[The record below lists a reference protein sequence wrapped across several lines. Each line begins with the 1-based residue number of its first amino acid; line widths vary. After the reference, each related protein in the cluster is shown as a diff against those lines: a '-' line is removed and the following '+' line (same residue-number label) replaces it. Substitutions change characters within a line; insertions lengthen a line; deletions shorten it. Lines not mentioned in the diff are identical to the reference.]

1 MWAAGQLGRR
11 WLATLWVGSDLLSP
25 TPAASGF
32 PGELSESPD
41 SSPHSLQDSESVGM
55 GAILI
60 FTKLSDSKRQPRWRI
75 IGMRC
80 PEARVPLLPLWGPL
94 LPAFKTPHWNPP
106 GVTFV
111 QSDDVVQPCNFQP
124 RTREAKWV
132 SQDHTASPGI
142 NQGAY
147 RGG

>member
-1 MWAAGQLGRR
+1 MASG
-11 WLATLWVGSDLLSP
+11 TVVGSDPGSP

-32 PGELSESPD
+32 PGELSESPR
-41 SSPHSLQDSESVGM
+41 SSPHSPQDSESVGM

-60 FTKLSDSKRQPRWRI
+60 FTKLSDSKGQPCWRI

-80 PEARVPLLPLWGPL
+80 PEARVPLFPLWGPL

-111 QSDDVVQPCNFQP
+111 QSDDVVQPCNF
-124 RTREAKWV
+124 
-132 SQDHTASPGI
+132 
-142 NQGAY
+142 
-147 RGG
+147 